1 MQKSQFVWRMIMTK
15 GYTIQMTSHEGRR
28 DRVNRGSERR
38 HANIVDVRKEIT
50 KKLNKSNS
58 DKLKEKLSV
67 EYKCK
72 DMFGSCKFII
82 DDIYKTR
89 HSVYNRQG

>member
-1 MQKSQFVWRMIMTK
+1 MKD
-15 GYTIQMTSHEGRR
+15 EGT
-28 DRVNRGSERR
+28 VNHGSERR

-58 DKLKEKLSV
+58 DNVKEKLSV

-72 DMFGSCKFII
+72 DMFGSCRFII
-82 DDIYKTR
+82 DNIYKTR
-89 HSVYNRQG
+89 HSVNKRQDLVCV

>member
-1 MQKSQFVWRMIMTK
+1 MTK

-28 DRVNRGSERR
+28 DRVNHGSKRR

-58 DKLKEKLSV
+58 DKLKESLS
-67 EYKCK
+67 
-72 DMFGSCKFII
+72 
-82 DDIYKTR
+82 
-89 HSVYNRQG
+89 